1 MARDR
6 PIDLGDFL
14 DQEIYPALFDRLDTA
29 FPEFG
34 WRRNGS
40 RWIATNDAHA
50 RSLQGAPRPDR
61 VNAYENTPF
70 GFVVHGSAFTSWP
83 QYLNGERTPS
93 GQDFVHTVREL
104 ADRAGVDASGLVHE
118 PTSEQSATIEHRDRR
133 EALLA
138 AFVDRAR
145 HALLGPDGEAA
156 RGYLA
161 GERGF
166 DLADLNELPFG
177 LYTSPERVDAT
188 LVEVGFTTDEVADS
202 GLLADARW
210 TGRLVIPWRDRW
222 GRIATIAARSVDE
235 SDPKYLYLKGATK
248 PPAFGLDVALAGG
261 RGRDE
266 LVLVEGLID
275 VMALQTRGLENVA
288 ALGGGG
294 ELLTPRRWATLL
306 DYAIHR
312 FVLVL
317 DNDPEPE
324 PCDSHGLASCRRC
337 APGTVGTLAAVENVI
352 KADNVPVV
360 YVVDPEELGDAKDPD
375 EFVRQRGLDAF
386 RKILNKRQTG
396 NVFRAAALLD
406 GVTPDSPDRQEAA
419 IEVLGLAAG
428 LRGPRAALDGEDL
441 LRLASERTGYTRG
454 TLAELAEAQTARRQ
468 HEQAA
473 RDLDHALR
481 DAQSAR
487 RAGHG
492 KTTALV
498 NLLLH
503 WLETN
508 PDEAFVFY
516 SYEVPLEAV
525 LLKLASTLTRELCS
539 EGWTVYQ
546 VKDWLQ
552 GRDRSDGYPSD
563 PQELAA
569 VWERLR
575 AYEPRVDVVYQPA
588 MTVADLVGHAHRVA
602 EQSNNRVGAVLVD
615 YLQLVPPPPGQFD
628 RRDIEVSTVARA
640 LKALAVDL
648 NAPVVAAAQIG
659 RQAAAQGEQIP
670 AGSFGEEHVQTAIRK
685 RRPQLHHLREG
696 GSEQEAD
703 LVLGL
708 LNYRADYLQESEDP
722 DLAGREE
729 PGPFEILTLKNRYG
743 DLGLASL
750 ILDGRTGTIRD
761 PKPGKEV

>member
-275 VMALQTRGLENVA
+275 VMSLQTRGLENVA

>member
-266 LVLVEGLID
+266 LVLVESLID
-275 VMALQTRGLENVA
+275 VMSLQTRGLENVA

-454 TLAELAEAQTARRQ
+454 TLAELAGA
-468 HEQAA
+468 
-473 RDLDHALR
+473 
-481 DAQSAR
+481 
-487 RAGHG
+487 
-492 KTTALV
+492 
-498 NLLLH
+498 
-503 WLETN
+503 
-508 PDEAFVFY
+508 
-516 SYEVPLEAV
+516 
-525 LLKLASTLTRELCS
+525 
-539 EGWTVYQ
+539 
-546 VKDWLQ
+546 
-552 GRDRSDGYPSD
+552 DG
-563 PQELAA
+563 
-569 VWERLR
+569 
-575 AYEPRVDVVYQPA
+575 
-588 MTVADLVGHAHRVA
+588 G
-602 EQSNNRVGAVLVD
+602 
-615 YLQLVPPPPGQFD
+615 
-628 RRDIEVSTVARA
+628 VSTSSGSRSRA
-640 LKALAVDL
+640 
-648 NAPVVAAAQIG
+648 P
-659 RQAAAQGEQIP
+659 
-670 AGSFGEEHVQTAIRK
+670 
-685 RRPQLHHLREG
+685 
-696 GSEQEAD
+696 
-703 LVLGL
+703 
-708 LNYRADYLQESEDP
+708 
-722 DLAGREE
+722 
-729 PGPFEILTLKNRYG
+729 
-743 DLGLASL
+743 
-750 ILDGRTGTIRD
+750 
-761 PKPGKEV
+761 